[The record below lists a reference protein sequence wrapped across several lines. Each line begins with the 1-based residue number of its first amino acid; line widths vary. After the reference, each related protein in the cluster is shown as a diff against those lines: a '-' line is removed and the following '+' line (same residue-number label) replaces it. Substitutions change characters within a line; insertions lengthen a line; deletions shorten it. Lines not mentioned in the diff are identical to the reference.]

1 MTVAQLEPAKGPASP
16 WQPQT
21 ACSFQRQRWQQ
32 SEAGP
37 GEWCPHN
44 KGWGV
49 RKRCLTDSLPPGS
62 ASGGEAHPGRT
73 REGRG
78 EAGRGEQVA
87 DKEARLQRG
96 ILSALCRELIIC

>member
-21 ACSFQRQRWQQ
+21 ACSFQRRRWQQ

-49 RKRCLTDSLPPGS
+49 QKRCLTDSLPPGVLLG
-62 ASGGEAHPGRT
+62 AKPAQGGPGRAVGRQAGESGLQT
-73 REGRG
+73 RKLGYRG
-78 EAGRGEQVA
+78 GFSLHCAGS
-87 DKEARLQRG
+87 L
-96 ILSALCRELIIC
+96 